1 MTMIGIFRLTSQKI
15 LFFAA
20 LVSVCGHL
28 LMISM
33 AGLIIP
39 GADPLQS
46 KVFTVELRKSH
57 EPPEDA
63 EPQQDRPQPAAN
75 NPATHR
81 QVFRE
86 ETVDLGNRDS
96 RFIPYLV
103 KTREKINRLWVY
115 PKQAYEHREAG
126 IVIVRFSINR
136 NGRLH
141 QIRIEESS
149 GVAALDQGALNVIR
163 AAAPFHPFTRDMK
176 LSRLH
181 IIATFKYRLDD

>member
-1 MTMIGIFRLTSQKI
+1 MKGIFRLTSQKI
-15 LFFAA
+15 LMMAA
-20 LVSVCGHL
+20 VASIAGHL
-28 LMISM
+28 LMLCM

-39 GADPLQS
+39 GTDPMKS
-46 KVFTVELRKSH
+46 TVFTVELRES
-57 EPPEDA
+57 PEQPENA
-63 EPQQDRPQPAAN
+63 EPQQDSQQPMASA
-75 NPATHR
+75 PVARR

-96 RFIPYLV
+96 RYIPYLM
-103 KTREKINRLWVY
+103 KTREKINELWVY
-115 PKQAYEHREAG
+115 PRPAYEHRETG

-141 QIRIEESS
+141 QSSVEESS
-149 GVAALDQGALNVIR
+149 GIVALDQGALGVIR
-163 AAAPFHPFTRDMK
+163 AAAPFHPFTADMK

>member
-1 MTMIGIFRLTSQKI
+1 MKGIFRLTSQKI
-15 LFFAA
+15 LMMAA
-20 LVSVCGHL
+20 VASIAGHL
-28 LMISM
+28 LMLCM

-39 GADPLQS
+39 GTDPMRS
-46 KVFTVELRKSH
+46 TVFTVELRTSP
-57 EPPEDA
+57 EQPEDA
-63 EPQQDRPQPAAN
+63 ETQQDDQQPMAS
-75 NPATHR
+75 NPVPRR
-81 QVFRE
+81 QILRE

-96 RFIPYLV
+96 RYVPYLM

-115 PKQAYEHREAG
+115 PKQAYEQRETG

-141 QIRIEESS
+141 QSSVEESS
-149 GVAALDQGALNVIR
+149 GIAALDQGAMGVIR
-163 AAAPFHPFTRDMK
+163 AAAPFHPFTADMK